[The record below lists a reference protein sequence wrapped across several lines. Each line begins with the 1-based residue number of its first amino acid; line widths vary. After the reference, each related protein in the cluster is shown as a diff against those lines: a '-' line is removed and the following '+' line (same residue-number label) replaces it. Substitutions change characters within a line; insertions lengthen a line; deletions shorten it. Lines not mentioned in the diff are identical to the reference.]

1 MIIITHLSKIV
12 SPQTIVACQQITCK
26 LIEFAK
32 TYFLFISNLCLVGL
46 GFRDYITVAVG
57 EKPNF
62 PSVKEIFKNICSG
75 IASGEFKLIQ
85 GSCFVASGLCGA
97 LSFYYPS
104 FFLDLGANGL
114 FLIGNL
120 VALKSNIE
128 LYLHGSRMAASNE
141 MLIRE
146 KGKVLMHSAIMG
158 MINNIN
164 YIMIPLI
171 TAFGGPVAAAI
182 FFGCIAV
189 TTGCIKIL
197 YDYMYLRNTTA
208 VSDSG

>member
-1 MIIITHLSKIV
+1 MIIIFQLSKV
-12 SPQTIVACQQITCK
+12 ASPQAIVILQQVTCK
-26 LIEFAK
+26 LMVFAK
-32 TYFLFISNLCLVGL
+32 NYFLFISNLCLVGL
-46 GFRDYITVAVG
+46 GFKEYVVISIGD
-57 EKPNF
+57 KPNF
-62 PSVKEIFKNICSG
+62 PSAKEFFKNLYSG
-75 IASGEFKLIQ
+75 IVTGEFKLIQ
-85 GSCFVASGLCGA
+85 GGCFVASGLCGA
-97 LSFYYPS
+97 LSFYYS
-104 FFLDLGANGL
+104 AFFFDFGASGL

-128 LYLHGSRMAASNE
+128 LYMQGSILTESEDEQM
-141 MLIRE
+141 RE
-146 KGKVLMHSAIMG
+146 QGKSQMYSAILG

-197 YDYMYLRNTTA
+197 YDYMYLGNVPTNI
-208 VSDSG
+208 